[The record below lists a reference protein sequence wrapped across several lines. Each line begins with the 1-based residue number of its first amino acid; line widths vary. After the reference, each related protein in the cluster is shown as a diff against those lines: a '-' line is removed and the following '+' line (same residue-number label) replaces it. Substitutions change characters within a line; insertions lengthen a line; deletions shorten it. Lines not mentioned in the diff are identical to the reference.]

1 MAEPSGMRAG
11 LKGNVEEALRLFSR
25 EAEWGGLNLNE
36 TEFVLEETL
45 KCYGATFDGEMIR
58 ELFKF
63 YRRYLGMADVAR
75 RQQLLTRITTFISE
89 GHQHRHIALLCF
101 ISADTDGQITSGAAL
116 DLAMVMTPDKGD
128 PLTGPK
134 FVAFHGCGGVRAK
147 LGKPGSDD
155 EGDVAAGLLLLGDM
169 RLLPLLEEIW
179 ARLTPEGRRRM
190 VERRSN
196 LVSALMIEFLLRRLE
211 ADKEEEYFGEL
222 GAALHNLPAIAAKQP
237 INAVLDL
244 RRNFGLPPGKEPME
258 LLSHEDIPTAFA
270 RFRPRLQALIDRE
283 SGPIKV
289 LNATMSV
296 WAEAAGW
303 SPESEVEE
311 SEEIEAEEIEA
322 EEEEELD
329 DEDEYPDVMSDE
341 LHAEFEAM
349 SEGNGFNDISEDLY
363 FWHNPYKTKELTA
376 EDVKQEFTATPVFPI
391 LVTGIFNPFGPTLN
405 VYLVQKDNLDEWTF
419 AVLRLN
425 PFSCTKAD
433 LGKLDPQRVNL
444 EPGVLDQ
451 THSPQR
457 MSLAMKG
464 RVNAG
469 LDGAHDY
476 ILRIVLGR
484 SRLQQSFTLCHSTTA
499 VSPLKNKARVA
510 LAYLG
515 TKNGRDD
522 LNDLRDKQ
530 KRSDP
535 WARADMAE
543 AMRRIHE
550 PQAAPAPLTPA
561 EAEELAGLVL
571 TPAQQRIEMLNF
583 MQAWEGSV
591 EQAGVAPV
599 LTREQLLQFL
609 LYLTPDMPNLVNLRG
624 DFHSAGAA
632 QAVPAAGVSP
642 AKAVERVKDMDS
654 PAGEERTMSP
664 AEKIAAAMAT
674 PPVPK
679 DETTL
684 PNFAGLLGCLGPFSG
699 LELML
704 GVWAIGWALICTE
717 WVLAVALA
725 SFFSLQFLK
734 VGLIVSR
741 VAWARWFAVINYGWL
756 LAYLAYRIDRHNS
769 YAQTMTGA
777 GFLLVQIMTIWAGVM
792 GLVYLSYFRF
802 AKTMSE
808 APEVKN

>member
-1 MAEPSGMRAG
+1 MRAG
-11 LKGNVEEALRLFSR
+11 LKGNVEEALRLFAS
-25 EAEWGGLNLNE
+25 EAEWAELNLAE

-45 KCYGATFDGEMIR
+45 KCYGSTFDGEMIR
-58 ELFKF
+58 SLFAF

-75 RQQLLTRITTFISE
+75 RQRLLTRMTEFISD
-89 GHQHRHIALLCF
+89 GHQARYVALLCF
-101 ISADTDGQITSGAAL
+101 ISADKDGQITSGAAL
-116 DLAMVMTPDKGD
+116 DLAMVMPCDPGD

-134 FVAFHGCGGVRAK
+134 YVAQHGCGGLRAK
-147 LGKPGSDD
+147 FGGPKSDD

-179 ARLTPEGRRRM
+179 ERLTPEARRRM
-190 VERRSN
+190 VQRRSN

-222 GAALHNLPAIAAKQP
+222 GAALHNLPAIAAQQP
-237 INAVLDL
+237 INAVLDI

-289 LNATMSV
+289 LNATISV

-303 SPESEVEE
+303 SPPAGTENVEVTEVELDT
-311 SEEIEAEEIEA
+311 

-329 DEDEYPDVMSDE
+329 DEDQYPDVMSDE

-349 SEGNGFNDISEDLY
+349 SEGDGFADISEDIY

-376 EDVKQEFTATPVFPI
+376 EEVEQEFTATPVFPL

-419 AVLRLN
+419 ALLRLN

-499 VSPLKNKARVA
+499 VSPLKSKARVA

-550 PQAAPAPLTPA
+550 PQDAQDPLTPA

-591 EQAGVAPV
+591 EQAGISPV

-624 DFHSAGAA
+624 DFNMAGSEIKPSPSATVGASGSSG
-632 QAVPAAGVSP
+632 PASADDGKKS
-642 AKAVERVKDMDS
+642 S
-654 PAGEERTMSP
+654 
-664 AEKIAAAMAT
+664 T
-674 PPVPK
+674 PQYRGILRLIFELAPIEVLLCPVV
-679 DETTL
+679 L
-684 PNFAGLLGCLGPFSG
+684 
-699 LELML
+699 
-704 GVWAIGWALICTE
+704 GWALLCAE
-717 WVLAVALA
+717 WWLL
-725 SFFSLQFLK
+725 L
-734 VGLIVSR
+734 GLIVFSVLNFLR
-741 VAWARWFAVINYGWL
+741 IGGVGMRDAWTRWFAVGLYGLMLW
-756 LAYLAYRIDRHNS
+756 YVGYRIHEHNLS
-769 YAQTMTGA
+769 GLPSGA
-777 GFLLVQIMTIWAGVM
+777 AFLLLDV
-792 GLVYLSYFRF
+792 LVFWFGPMCFLNLICFDY
-802 AKTMSE
+802 AKQMRE
-808 APEVKN
+808 APDEPA

>member
-36 TEFVLEETL
+36 AEFVLEETL
-45 KCYGATFDGEMIR
+45 KCYGSTFDGEMIR
-58 ELFKF
+58 SLFAF

-75 RQQLLTRITTFISE
+75 RQRLLSRMTEFISN
-89 GHQHRHIALLCF
+89 GHQPRYVALLCF
-101 ISADTDGQITSGAAL
+101 ISADKDGQITSGAAL
-116 DLAMVMTPDKGD
+116 DLAMVMPCDDGD

-134 FVAFHGCGGVRAK
+134 YVAQHGCGGLRAK
-147 LGKPGSDD
+147 FGGPKSDD

-179 ARLTPEGRRRM
+179 ERLTPEGRRRM
-190 VERRSN
+190 VQRRSN

-222 GAALHNLPAIAAKQP
+222 GAALYSLPAIAAQQP

-270 RFRPRLQALIDRE
+270 RFRPRLEALIDRE

-289 LNATMSV
+289 LNATISV

-303 SPESEVEE
+303 SPPAGTENVEVNEE
-311 SEEIEAEEIEA
+311 ELDP

-376 EDVKQEFTATPVFPI
+376 EDVEQEFTSTPVFPI

-451 THSPQR
+451 SHGAQR
-457 MSLAMKG
+457 MSLVMKG

-499 VSPLKNKARVA
+499 VSPLKSKARVA

-550 PQAAPAPLTPA
+550 SQAAPAPLTPA
-561 EAEELAGLVL
+561 EAEELATIVL
-571 TPAQQRIEMLNF
+571 TPQQQRIEMLNF

-591 EQAGVAPV
+591 EHAGISPV

-624 DFHSAGAA
+624 DFHG
-632 QAVPAAGVSP
+632 AGVAQTAPP
-642 AKAVERVKDMDS
+642 AGVAPFKAVEKVKDMKS
-654 PAGEERTMSP
+654 PAEEERPMTP

-679 DETTL
+679 DETDF
-684 PNFAGLLGCLGPFSG
+684 PKFDGLLGCLGPLTG

-704 GVWAIGWALICTE
+704 GFWAIVWALICTE

-725 SFFSLQFLK
+725 GFFLFQFLK
-734 VGLIVSR
+734 ITLIVSR
-741 VAWARWFAVINYGWL
+741 IAWSRWFAVFNYGWL
-756 LAYLAYRIDRHNS
+756 LAYLAYRTNRHNS
-769 YAQTMTGA
+769 YVQTMTGA
-777 GFLLVQIMTIWAGVM
+777 GFLLVQIMTITAGVM
-792 GLVYLSYFRF
+792 GLVYLGYFRF

>member
-1 MAEPSGMRAG
+1 MADSSGMRAG
-11 LKGNVEEALRLFSR
+11 LKGNVEEALRLFAS
-25 EAEWGGLNLNE
+25 EAEWAELNLAE

-45 KCYGATFDGEMIR
+45 KCYGSTFDGEMIR
-58 ELFKF
+58 SLFAF

-75 RQQLLTRITTFISE
+75 RQRLLTRMTEFISD
-89 GHQHRHIALLCF
+89 GHQARYVALLCF
-101 ISADTDGQITSGAAL
+101 ISADKDGQITSGAAL
-116 DLAMVMTPDKGD
+116 DLAMVMPCDPGD

-134 FVAFHGCGGVRAK
+134 YVAQHGCGGLRAK
-147 LGKPGSDD
+147 FGGPKSDD

-179 ARLTPEGRRRM
+179 ERLTPEARRRM
-190 VERRSN
+190 VQRRSN

-222 GAALHNLPAIAAKQP
+222 GAALHNLPAIAAQQP
-237 INAVLDL
+237 INAVLDI

-289 LNATMSV
+289 LNATISV

-303 SPESEVEE
+303 SPPAGTENVEVTEVELDT
-311 SEEIEAEEIEA
+311 

-329 DEDEYPDVMSDE
+329 DEDQYPDVMSDE

-349 SEGNGFNDISEDLY
+349 SEGDGFADISEDIY

-376 EDVKQEFTATPVFPI
+376 EEVEQEFTATPVFPL

-419 AVLRLN
+419 ALLRLN

-484 SRLQQSFTLCHSTTA
+484 SRLRQSFTLCHSTTA
-499 VSPLKNKARVA
+499 VSPLKSKARVA

-550 PQAAPAPLTPA
+550 PQDAQDPLTPA

-591 EQAGVAPV
+591 EQAGISPV

-624 DFHSAGAA
+624 DFNMAGSEIKPSPSATVGASGSSG
-632 QAVPAAGVSP
+632 PASADDGKKS
-642 AKAVERVKDMDS
+642 S
-654 PAGEERTMSP
+654 
-664 AEKIAAAMAT
+664 T
-674 PPVPK
+674 PQYRGILRLIFELAPIEVLLCPVV
-679 DETTL
+679 L
-684 PNFAGLLGCLGPFSG
+684 
-699 LELML
+699 
-704 GVWAIGWALICTE
+704 GWALLCAE
-717 WVLAVALA
+717 WWLL
-725 SFFSLQFLK
+725 L
-734 VGLIVSR
+734 GLIVFSVLNFLR
-741 VAWARWFAVINYGWL
+741 IGGVGMRDAWTRWFAVGLYGLMLW
-756 LAYLAYRIDRHNS
+756 YVGYRIHEHNLS
-769 YAQTMTGA
+769 GLPSGA
-777 GFLLVQIMTIWAGVM
+777 AFLLLDV
-792 GLVYLSYFRF
+792 LVFWFGPMCFLNLICFDY
-802 AKTMSE
+802 AKQMRE
-808 APEVKN
+808 APDEPA

>member
-11 LKGNVEEALRLFSR
+11 LKGNVEEALRLFAS
-25 EAEWGGLNLNE
+25 EAEWAGLNLAE

-63 YRRYLGMADVAR
+63 YRRYVGMAAVAR
-75 RQQLLTRITTFISE
+75 RQQLLSRMTTFISN

-116 DLAMVMTPDKGD
+116 DLAMVTPPDKGD

-179 ARLTPEGRRRM
+179 ERLTPGARHRMIRRR
-190 VERRSN
+190 SH
-196 LVSALMIEFLLRRLE
+196 LVSAMVVEFLLRRLE
-211 ADKEEEYFGEL
+211 ADKSEEYHGEL
-222 GAALHNLPAIAAKQP
+222 GAALHNLPEIAAQLP
-237 INAVLDL
+237 ISAVMDI
-244 RRNFGLPPGKEPME
+244 RRNFGLPAGQEPME
-258 LLSHEDIPTAFA
+258 LLGRETLAEAFA
-270 RFRPRLQALIDRE
+270 RIRSRLEALIARE
-283 SGPIKV
+283 SEPKV
-289 LNATMSV
+289 LPSALAT
-296 WAEAAGW
+296 WAEAAG
-303 SPESEVEE
+303 VEIE
-311 SEEIEAEEIEA
+311 EDAEDSEEDEDLENDEAEDDLE
-322 EEEEELD
+322 
-329 DEDEYPDVMSDE
+329 DEDEYPDIMSQE
-341 LHAEFEAM
+341 LHDEFEAM
-349 SEGNGFNDISEDLY
+349 SDGDGFEGISEDIY
-363 FWHNPYKTKELTA
+363 FWHNPYKTKSLTA
-376 EDVKQEFTATPVFPI
+376 IEVKRELTATPVFPI

-419 AVLRLN
+419 ALLRLN

-444 EPGVLDQ
+444 ESGVLDQ

-499 VSPLKNKARVA
+499 VSPQKSKARVA

-515 TKNGRDD
+515 TKNARDD

-530 KRSDP
+530 KRDDP

-632 QAVPAAGVSP
+632 QTAPAAGVAP

-674 PPVPK
+674 PSVPK
-679 DETTL
+679 DETTH
-684 PNFAGLLGCLGPFSG
+684 PKFDGLLGCLGPFSG
-699 LELML
+699 LELLL
-704 GVWAIGWALICTE
+704 GFWAIVWALICTE
-717 WVLAVALA
+717 WVLALA
-725 SFFSLQFLK
+725 VTFFWFLNITK
-734 VGLIVSR
+734 LALIVSR
-741 VAWARWFAVINYGWL
+741 KAWARWFAVFNYGWL

-769 YAQTMTGA
+769 YAQTMTDA
-777 GFLLVQIMTIWAGVM
+777 GFLLVQVMAIWAGVM

>member
-1 MAEPSGMRAG
+1 MADSSGMRAG
-11 LKGNVEEALRLFSR
+11 LKGNVEEALRLFAS
-25 EAEWGGLNLNE
+25 EAEWAELNLAE

-45 KCYGATFDGEMIR
+45 KCYGSTFDGEMIR
-58 ELFKF
+58 SLFAF

-75 RQQLLTRITTFISE
+75 RQRLLTRMTEFISD
-89 GHQHRHIALLCF
+89 GHQARYVALLCF
-101 ISADTDGQITSGAAL
+101 ISADKDGQITSGAAL
-116 DLAMVMTPDKGD
+116 DLAMVMPCDPGD

-134 FVAFHGCGGVRAK
+134 YVAQHGCGGLRAK
-147 LGKPGSDD
+147 FGGPKSDD

-179 ARLTPEGRRRM
+179 ERLTPEARRRM
-190 VERRSN
+190 VQRRSN

-222 GAALHNLPAIAAKQP
+222 GAALHNLPAIAAQQP
-237 INAVLDL
+237 INAVLDI

-289 LNATMSV
+289 LNATISV

-303 SPESEVEE
+303 SPPAGTENVEVTEVELDT
-311 SEEIEAEEIEA
+311 

-329 DEDEYPDVMSDE
+329 DEDQYPDVMSDE

-349 SEGNGFNDISEDLY
+349 SEGDGFADISEDIY

-376 EDVKQEFTATPVFPI
+376 EEVEQEFTATPVFPL

-419 AVLRLN
+419 ALLRLN

-499 VSPLKNKARVA
+499 VSPLKSKARVA

-550 PQAAPAPLTPA
+550 PQDAQDPLTPA

-591 EQAGVAPV
+591 EQAGISPV

-624 DFHSAGAA
+624 DFNMAGSEIKPSPSATVGASGSSG
-632 QAVPAAGVSP
+632 PASADDGKKS
-642 AKAVERVKDMDS
+642 S
-654 PAGEERTMSP
+654 
-664 AEKIAAAMAT
+664 T
-674 PPVPK
+674 PQYRGILRLIFELAPIEVLLCPVV
-679 DETTL
+679 L
-684 PNFAGLLGCLGPFSG
+684 
-699 LELML
+699 
-704 GVWAIGWALICTE
+704 GWALLCAE
-717 WVLAVALA
+717 WWLL
-725 SFFSLQFLK
+725 L
-734 VGLIVSR
+734 GLIVFSVLNFLR
-741 VAWARWFAVINYGWL
+741 IGGVGMRDAWTRWFAVGLYGLMLW
-756 LAYLAYRIDRHNS
+756 YVGYRIHEHNLS
-769 YAQTMTGA
+769 GLPSGA
-777 GFLLVQIMTIWAGVM
+777 AFLLLDV
-792 GLVYLSYFRF
+792 LVFWFGPMCFLNLICFDY
-802 AKTMSE
+802 AKQMRE
-808 APEVKN
+808 APDEPA